1 MKNAILLLSLFF
13 LLSACAEVR
22 FIPQPQMGAAVDLNS
37 LAVSQ
42 QQDSM
47 TVSVRVGDA
56 RVRPTPGEK
65 NYCSFWIEVSNQRN
79 LLLSLSYADFTL
91 RDAAGHQFPA
101 QAPDQLVAL
110 LTAETPYL
118 VPYPYVGYY
127 YLGDAERARAADQFR
142 SEASYATSRRPEY
155 IKIDALPEGDVL
167 PRSKVAGMIYF
178 PADLRPM
185 GSFEVIYQAAAP
197 LAPQPLP
204 LRFRFSVEKN

>member
-1 MKNAILLLSLFF
+1 MKNFIMLLTVFILLSG
-13 LLSACAEVR
+13 CAELR
-22 FIPQPQMGAAVDLNS
+22 FIPQPQPGAEVDLIS
-37 LAVSQ
+37 FTISQ
-42 QQDSM
+42 QQDSL
-47 TVSVRVGDA
+47 TVTVRVADA
-56 RVRPTPGEK
+56 RVRPTPVEK

-79 LLLSLSYADFTL
+79 VLLPLSHADFTL
-91 RDAAGHQFPA
+91 RDAAGHQYPA

-155 IKIDALPEGDVL
+155 IKLEALPEGDVL

-185 GSFEVIYQAAAP
+185 DSFEVIYQAVAP
-197 LAPQPLP
+197 LAPQLAPLI
-204 LRFRFSVEKN
+204 FRFSVEKN